1 MKTAARVII
10 TGWEARLDFRA
21 YHFCFT
27 KSTKIVP
34 NWNNIV
40 LRLSIIEK
48 YFHHNCFLISQIEFI
63 LTFLTTNYY
72 HFFSKYVQNLNLQ
85 STILILLWLGDS
97 PIAWNSKSCPVR
109 NDWRLDKIHKWKWKW
124 MNQEKQ
130 FSYGTKNGPFAFIS
144 SFFFFICFSFVITC
158 IL

>member
-97 PIAWNSKSCPVR
+97 PINRSNRSNITHDTSHLCRFLLRMIFWISLWIFNRYFGFMQNILNIYIMKSVYQV
-109 NDWRLDKIHKWKWKW
+109 L
-124 MNQEKQ
+124 
-130 FSYGTKNGPFAFIS
+130 FSI
-144 SFFFFICFSFVITC
+144 VDR
-158 IL
+158 